1 MSVAWTEE
9 RLWVRIIRRHFVLPA
24 MIVCLGLSFFVITEA
39 LAELL
44 PGRDEVWLTGSQPG
58 FTVLTNATSDE
69 VEQFVHRA
77 GALRRI
83 VIEANPD
90 LTPRYRVPTWV
101 LVFRD
106 EDSFAPYMSDSSGRR
121 LNAEGL
127 FVRHV
132 LGNYLVVNAHPS
144 HDPFPVI
151 YHEYA
156 HGLTDSLFPG
166 MPLWLSEGLAEYYST
181 LQILGDQI
189 TVARPIDQHVAWL
202 REHPL
207 MPLEDLLGM
216 TREDDGYSE
225 GNRSGTFYAQS
236 WATVHYLMRNDP
248 TRLDEMARF
257 ATLVRDGSPEEEAL
271 EEAFGLPARSLVP
284 SVRSYIM
291 KREFAHEAVGD
302 VHVQEGV
309 SLIIEE
315 AAREDVQARL
325 GTYLAVSGLGREGA
339 AEEHLQGAIDIDGHH
354 STAATGLGLLRLKE
368 DRFEDAIIL
377 LEGVLAGH
385 EDDVGA
391 ATLLGLTLVRR
402 HMTTAS
408 EDRGVLSYL
417 RPDGPLPQD
426 LTRARKLLRIGL
438 RGDARR
444 GPLLVALGYTFLPE
458 PGDVTEGISALEEA
472 SRGLTDNPSVEIHLA
487 LLYLKA
493 GKRDQAFRLLEDLES
508 RAPEPALG
516 DLALAIRVTAELEA
530 IDELVIEGRDEA
542 ARAHLDKLR
551 ATTANRHVLAILED
565 AARQMDALLTPDEE
579 LELLLVLYGLLEA
592 DKLDEVE
599 EGARD
604 LLRKARDPE
613 VRADTEWLLGE
624 VATRHAG
631 EPSRAP

>member
-1 MSVAWTEE
+1 MMRACKNELMWGP
-9 RLWVRIIRRHFVLPA
+9 IIRRCFVLPA
-24 MIVCLGLSFFVITEA
+24 MLVCLGLSLLPITEV
-39 LAELL
+39 LAESLS
-44 PGRDEVWLTGSQPG
+44 GRDDAWLTGDQPG

-69 VEQFVHRA
+69 VGQFVRRA
-77 GALRRI
+77 GALRR
-83 VIEANPD
+83 VVMEANPE
-90 LTPRYRVPTWV
+90 LTPRYRVPTWL

-106 EDSFAPYMSDSSGRR
+106 ESSFAPYMSDSSGRR
-121 LNAEGL
+121 LNADGL
-127 FVRHV
+127 FVRQL
-132 LGNYLVVNAHPS
+132 LGNYLVVNARPS

-181 LQILGDQI
+181 LKILGEQI

-236 WATVHYLMRNDP
+236 WATVHYLLRHDP
-248 TRLDEMARF
+248 ARLDEMARF

-291 KREFAHEAVGD
+291 RREFAHEALGD
-302 VHVQEGV
+302 VHVQEEV
-309 SLIIEE
+309 SLSTEE
-315 AAREDVQARL
+315 ASREDVQARL
-325 GTYLAVSGLGREGA
+325 GTYLAVSGLGREGE
-339 AEEHLQGAIDIDGHH
+339 AEEHLQGALAIDSHH
-354 STAATGLGLLRLKE
+354 ATAATGLGLLRFKE
-368 DRFEDAIIL
+368 DRFEDAITL

-402 HMTTAS
+402 HMATAS
-408 EDRGVLSYL
+408 EERGVLSYL
-417 RPDGPLPQD
+417 LPAGPLPED
-426 LTRARKLLRIGL
+426 LSRARKLLRIGL
-438 RGDARR
+438 SGEVRR

-458 PGDVTEGISALEEA
+458 PGEVTEGISALEEA
-472 SRGLTDNPSVEIHLA
+472 SRGLTENPSVKIHLA

-493 GKRDQAFRLLEDLES
+493 GKRDQAFLLLEDLES

-530 IDELVIEGRDEA
+530 IDELVAEGRDEA
-542 ARAHLDKLR
+542 ARQYLDKLR
-551 ATTANRHVLAILED
+551 GTTSNRHMLGILED
-565 AARQMDALLTPDEE
+565 AARRLDALLTPDEE
-579 LELLLVLYGLLEA
+579 LERLLALYGLLEA

-599 EGARD
+599 EAARD

-624 VATRHAG
+624 VATRRAG
-631 EPSRAP
+631 EPSRTP